1 MLTDADD
8 MKALM
13 EMSREDSLSI
23 GGAGGKT
30 VGNSDGGALQVLATY
45 ADVC

>member
-1 MLTDADD
+1 MLTYADD

-23 GGAGGKT
+23 GAGGKT
-30 VGNSDGGALQVLATY
+30 VGNDDGGALQVLATY